1 MDKSYII
8 QKKINYDE
16 IWKEEI
22 NEDKD
27 NNNPDE
33 EETYIPH
40 HNILDYTLL
49 YKKYKEKNNI
59 KYYNKL
65 PVNAYRYPLKYKD
78 GCFDTLKRELINDQ
92 IDKDEYNYSNG
103 DFTKQK
109 QGKFMNNYEG
119 NLRISLQ
126 KNPFDETVTSDN
138 TQDDN
143 VNELDR
149 NKKKSLREKIYDGE
163 VMFYDDYIEQL
174 AAKDYERF
182 FRKPYEVKNIDEGGK
197 YYFYGKKLIMDKN
210 EDIYRKYNNYNDEY
224 FIKKLQLYETKK
236 KKDKKNLEN
245 KIKEKQKQNQEKIL
259 ELECQKLDYT
269 DRKFIQEIKDE
280 NKSKNLNI
288 YKFYKNNKNIFE
300 KKIPDIIKKE
310 LLYGYIPDIILPANV
325 RKTKHPQNC
334 TVPLSSLYAYAQYI
348 DDMFKCPYIYT
359 AIDAELTKYW
369 KTSENEIINS
379 IKSEK
384 IKKSYKQDIYA
395 VSKEQLEKYSKF
407 NKPYDNNKHTNIQD
421 IISSFNFKLQKKE
434 RKTETVCNG
443 RYVI

>member
-16 IWKEEI
+16 IWKDEI

-27 NNNPDE
+27 KNNLDE
-33 EETYIPH
+33 EESYIPH

-78 GCFDTLKRELINDQ
+78 GCFDALKRELINDQ
-92 IDKDEYNYSNG
+92 TDKDEYNYSND
-103 DFTKQK
+103 DFIKRK
-109 QGKFMNNYEG
+109 KGKLVNNYEG
-119 NLRISLQ
+119 NLRISIPQ
-126 KNPFDETVTSDN
+126 NSFDETISS
-138 TQDDN
+138 DN
-143 VNELDR
+143 VNELDT
-149 NKKKSLREKIYDGE
+149 NNKKSLREKIYDGE

-182 FRKPYEVKNIDEGGK
+182 FKKPYEVKKIDEGGK

-236 KKDKKNLEN
+236 KKKKKNLEDE
-245 KIKEKQKQNQEKIL
+245 KKDKQKQNQEKIL
-259 ELECQKLDYT
+259 EMECQKLDYT
-269 DRKFIQEIKDE
+269 DQKFIQEIKDE
-280 NKSKNLNI
+280 NRSKNINI
-288 YKFYKNNKNIFE
+288 YKFYKNNINIFE

-310 LLYGYIPDIILPANV
+310 LLYGHIPDIILPANI

-369 KTSENEIINS
+369 KTNENDIINN

-384 IKKSYKQDIYA
+384 IKKSYKKDIYS
-395 VSKEQLEKYSKF
+395 VTKEQLEQYSKL
-407 NKPYDNNKHTNIQD
+407 NKLYDNNKYTNIQD
-421 IISSFNFKLQKKE
+421 INLSFNFKLQKKE
-434 RKTETVCNG
+434 RKNETVSNG